1 MEEARSQQAASLTEF
16 NWLGYRFPV
25 SNPKSRVSIL
35 KGLTN
40 FFLTLFNSFIMLKS
54 LVYLYNGVTVIRYLI
69 KIIYR
74 VSSTSLR
81 LLFFVPYSAQELEK
95 ELQGPTA
102 ESLPVEKKL
111 TIFDKL
117 FTAYHDARNTI
128 RSDLV
133 SEFTSHLLI
142 Y

>member
-1 MEEARSQQAASLTEF
+1 M
-16 NWLGYRFPV
+16 
-25 SNPKSRVSIL
+25 
-35 KGLTN
+35 
-40 FFLTLFNSFIMLKS
+40 
-54 LVYLYNGVTVIRYLI
+54 
-69 KIIYR
+69 
-74 VSSTSLR
+74 SSTSLR

-95 ELQGPTA
+95 ELQSPTA
-102 ESLPVEKKL
+102 ESLPAEKKL